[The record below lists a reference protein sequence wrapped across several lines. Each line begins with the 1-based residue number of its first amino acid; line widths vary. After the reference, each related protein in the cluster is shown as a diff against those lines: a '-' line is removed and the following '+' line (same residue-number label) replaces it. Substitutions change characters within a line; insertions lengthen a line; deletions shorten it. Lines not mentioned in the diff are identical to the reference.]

1 MSEDK
6 ILDKRVSVK
15 GGKITFMKEHIIHVE
30 YDDDHLDLETV
41 RNVFL
46 ASRQNSPWEV
56 APILISGGTFTN
68 QDREAREFSGSE
80 EVMKH
85 CSAIAFISSTMAEK
99 LLANFFIKLM
109 KPTKPTRFFATK
121 EECIIWLKQ
130 FETISKK

>member
-1 MSEDK
+1 MTADK
-6 ILDKRVSVK
+6 IIEKSVSVK
-15 GGKITFMKEHIIHVE
+15 GGKITFMKENIIHVE

-41 RNVFL
+41 KNVFL
-46 ASRQNSPWEV
+46 ASRQNSPWDV
-56 APILISGGTFTN
+56 APVLISGGTFTN

-121 EECIIWLKQ
+121 EECINWLQQ
-130 FETISKK
+130 FESIPKK